1 MASAP
6 RAVNL
11 RRAICACPPL
21 EIVTGMNQTT
31 PPSSAEARPPSAR
44 RTLQAIAL
52 SLATLAMAAPAS
64 AQERASTVP
73 PRTISVSGEGQA
85 AAAPDLAIVAGGTQ
99 VQARTAKEAMDGNSR
114 AMRQVQ
120 EALREAGIADRDV
133 ATSALS
139 LRPTIEYQPNTNRP
153 RVVGYTAGHQLQVQ
167 VRDLSKLGDVLDRMV
182 SAGAN
187 QVDGLHLTVA
197 DWSKKVDEARSAAII
212 DARRKA
218 EVLAKAAGARL
229 GRVISITEQG
239 GGALAPPPMLRRGA
253 PMAAAAEPVP
263 VASGDQTFRID
274 VSVTWELID

>member
-1 MASAP
+1 MS
-6 RAVNL
+6 
-11 RRAICACPPL
+11 
-21 EIVTGMNQTT
+21 QTT
-31 PPSSAEARPPSAR
+31 QPSGAEPRPASAR

-52 SLATLAMAAPAS
+52 SLATLAMASPAS
-64 AQERASTVP
+64 AQSTAPTIP

-120 EALREAGIADRDV
+120 EALREAGVAERDIS
-133 ATSALS
+133 TSALS

-153 RVVGYTAGHQLQVQ
+153 RVVGYTAGHQLQVH
-167 VRDLSKLGDVLDRMV
+167 VRDLAKLGDVLDRMV

-187 QVDGLHLTVA
+187 QVDGLQLTVS
-197 DWSKKVDEARSAAII
+197 DWSKKVDEARAAAIA

-229 GRVISITEQG
+229 GRVISISEQG

-263 VASGDQTFRID
+263 VASGDQMFRVD
-274 VSVTWELID
+274 VSVSWELID